1 VETAIAPEVCSSC
14 GNPAT
19 ADGEFCLFCG
29 DVLARS
35 RKPISEIADSS
46 DNIPLVVTSPESNE
60 YAGFWRRVLAGSID
74 VVLEV
79 IVALLLSLIVDLVL
93 HAIGGSM
100 GIAPESMAYV
110 TGVTFIVLL
119 TVGGW
124 LYCAISESSRYRAT
138 LGKRLL
144 GLQVVTLSGDQL
156 TFPQASVRHVMKF
169 LSLFTVGFGFM
180 MAGWTKRSQALHD
193 MPNECLVIRV
203 PEQTLSIFC
212 R

>member
-1 VETAIAPEVCSSC
+1 MESAIAPEVCSSC

-35 RKPISEIADSS
+35 RKPIVGILGSS
-46 DNIPLVVTSPESNE
+46 DNIPLAVTSPDSKE
-60 YAGFWRRVLAGSID
+60 YAGFWRRVWAGSMDI
-74 VVLEV
+74 VLEV
-79 IVALLLSLIVDLVL
+79 IVALLLSLLVDVIL

-110 TGVTFIVLL
+110 TGVIFIILL

-124 LYCAISESSRYRAT
+124 LYCAFSESSRYRAT
-138 LGKRLL
+138 LGKRIL
-144 GLQVVTLSGDQL
+144 GLQVVTLSGDKL
-156 TFPQASVRHVMKF
+156 TFGQASVRHLMKF
-169 LSLFTVGFGFM
+169 LSLFTLGFGFL
-180 MAGWTKRSQALHD
+180 MAGWTRRRQALHD
-193 MPNECLVIRV
+193 MPNECLVIRDSE
-203 PEQTLSIFC
+203 PSLSIFC